1 MKKISRHTYS
11 TCCAVT
17 LFLSISLNANAQSD
31 DSGPKHRPLYDD
43 DSTLAVTIEGP
54 LQTLMR
60 KRDASEEFPAIFKY
74 ADADG
79 IEHLFDIKLRVRGKY
94 RAKKETC
101 NFAPLRVNFKKGQ
114 VKGTLFAG
122 QNTIKLVTDCQ
133 SSKSRYQQILLKEY
147 LAYKILNELS
157 DRSFS
162 TKMLRVTYIDT
173 DGKKGSRESYAF
185 FIEDKD
191 HIGDRLGLELIKIPR
206 TKYSA
211 LDPAQVNLVNV
222 YEYFIANTDYSLVA
236 GPKDSDCCHNAVL
249 YQKDSAPIVSIP
261 YDFDHAGLV
270 DAPYASPNPKFKIR
284 SVRHRLYRGRCAN
297 NSHLNSTFQLFLAK
311 RDNIGRLVT
320 GLDGFDDRS
329 VKRTMYFVDGFYKD
343 ISTRKSIQKKFIK
356 KCS

>member
-133 SSKSRYQQILLKEY
+133 SSKKKYQQLLLKEY
-147 LAYKILNELS
+147 LAYKILNVLS

-162 TKMLRVTYIDT
+162 ARLLRVTYVDT
-173 DGKKGSRESYAF
+173 DKKGKARESYAF
-185 FIEDKD
+185 FIEEKN
-191 HIGDRLGLELIKIPR
+191 HIADRLGVELVKIPKNKIQR
-206 TKYSA
+206 PG
-211 LDPAQVNLVNV
+211 PAPGEPGQR
-222 YEYFIANTDYSLVA
+222 I
-236 GPKDSDCCHNAVL
+236 
-249 YQKDSAPIVSIP
+249 
-261 YDFDHAGLV
+261 
-270 DAPYASPNPKFKIR
+270 
-284 SVRHRLYRGRCAN
+284 
-297 NSHLNSTFQLFLAK
+297 
-311 RDNIGRLVT
+311 
-320 GLDGFDDRS
+320 
-329 VKRTMYFVDGFYKD
+329 
-343 ISTRKSIQKKFIK
+343 
-356 KCS
+356 